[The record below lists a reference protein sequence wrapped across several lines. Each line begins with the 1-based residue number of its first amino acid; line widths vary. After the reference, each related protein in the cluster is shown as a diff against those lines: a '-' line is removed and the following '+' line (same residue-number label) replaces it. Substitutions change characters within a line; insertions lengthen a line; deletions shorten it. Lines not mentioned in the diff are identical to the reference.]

1 MKIVRFTPLQRSGP
15 ARLGVLLGDGA
26 TVLDVGE
33 CGLKPPAAPNDAYDL
48 DGNYLRDLFA
58 LVSRGSYRSYAVIER
73 AKVRLLAPIER
84 PGKVICVGLNY
95 RDHAV
100 EAKLPVPEQP
110 VIFTKFPSCVIGP
123 DEEIVLPPDSQKV
136 DYEAELAFVVGRRAS
151 QVDVEDALEHVLGY
165 TCVNDVSARDFQF
178 QDVQWTRG
186 KSCDTFCPLGEAI
199 VTTDEL
205 RDPHDLRIRLH
216 LNGATLQDSRTDQLV
231 FGVPQILSFLS
242 RSFTLEPGD
251 VIATGTPPGVG
262 FARKPPVYLK
272 DGDEVIVEIEGVG
285 RLRNTV
291 RG

>member
-1 MKIVRFTPLQRSGP
+1 MKIVRFALRSAP
-15 ARLGVLLGDGA
+15 APTRFGLLVDDGA
-26 TVLDVGE
+26 RVLDAAA
-33 CGLKPPAAPNDAYDL
+33 CGLATPSDTASACDL
-48 DGNYLRDLFA
+48 DGAFQQRLRA
-58 LVSRGSYRSYAVIER
+58 LAAGGERPRGAEHAREE
-73 AKVRLLAPIER
+73 VRLLAPVER
-84 PGKVICVGLNY
+84 PGKLICVGLNY
-95 RDHAV
+95 RDHAA
-100 EAKLPVPEQP
+100 ESKLPVPEQP
-110 VIFTKFPSCVIGP
+110 VIFSKWPSCVIGP
-123 DEEIVLPPDSQKV
+123 DDAILLPPDSQKV

-151 QVDVEDALEHVLGY
+151 RIDVEDALEHVLGY

-231 FGVPQILSFLS
+231 FGVPQILAFLS

-262 FARKPPVYLK
+262 FARKPPVYLQ